1 MKFRIFYAPQVQR
14 TWEKVFILTSDGT
27 LYCEY
32 LMKFKTEVTR
42 RTNFNYLDFKP
53 TNYSW
58 GKGVEGIKTELGLAN
73 GAISNYQDCK
83 TELSYNEY
91 LNLSPSRLLSDY
103 KSNDINKQI
112 RWVQNY
118 LCRLGLKAHNW
129 DETLYNS
136 IHL

>member
-32 LMKFKTEVTR
+32 LMKFKPEVIR

-83 TELSYNEY
+83 TELSYKEY
-91 LNLSPSRLLSDY
+91 LNLSPSRLLSSY
-103 KSNDINKQI
+103 KANEFNKQI
-112 RWVQNY
+112 RWVQSY
-118 LCRLGLKAHNW
+118 LTRLGLNADNW